1 MFHIKS
7 LELVHWDYWQRIKNI
22 PLDAK
27 IITIAG
33 QNGSGKT
40 TLLDALRTL
49 FGLECSMGRSYKHYA
64 RHSGQQTAWIRAVV
78 DNSAVG
84 PQISN
89 RPFRMSGLY
98 EDEVT
103 LFCQIQKNGGDWK
116 RQYLM
121 RSGKVEI
128 EDIQE
133 ANDWLGVESY
143 RKRLSH
149 AGLSTAMGKVLAL
162 EQGETDKLCEYA
174 PRQLLDLVFQVFGD
188 KEVLDAYDD
197 AKRHQRDTETEL
209 QRFET
214 ELEGAKTNLEGLRL
228 RVANYHQWES
238 LNKEKRDLQEEIL
251 PTLQYHE
258 ALQQASATSQSLRN
272 GKRLLK
278 TQEDGLSERRGNL
291 AMQAQS
297 RSEAQQHEAALE
309 AEESQLREKLQHIN
323 AKLKPQESL
332 LEQKARLQKLAA
344 EADADVANV
353 ADDLEKKEAELSRN
367 KQERDT
373 LSNRIAAELE
383 TIAALQGKAT
393 LPDPENVRN
402 MRRALNDA
410 GISHSMLP
418 EIVEVTDPKW
428 QGAVEGVLRGYTSVI
443 LLDKA
448 SDASAAYR
456 VGEKQRYGHFIVP
469 ERIHAPVVKDKSL
482 LSVVNFTAAAPAWLI
497 EQLQRIEMVDSVEVG
512 LSFNKSQSDSKSKSQ
527 EWITPDAYHGE
538 RRGGR
543 SLFVEASRYR
553 FGSAGRTQRLEALQ
567 RSLPRLQSQEDQ
579 LTITIS
585 KLAGEISAFKAR
597 LAGVDAAK
605 ELSAR
610 HAEFEEASHHIQPL
624 RQQRIVVGSRLGEIS
639 PLLKSA
645 TEQRTVAHL
654 KWEQAKAAIADAESQ
669 LRSAEKRLADER
681 KGHFETLTSMRQTWH
696 QLPLNW
702 KRAKHRQQLVAEHE
716 NVHQIELRLRSLG
729 NNLARVDWEID
740 STVVDQFVRL
750 NALLQGRQAETD
762 ERRYQN
768 NRASEAT
775 VNARAAY
782 MDRLRFTIKTYS
794 KNIKQLG
801 ELAGIEVHT
810 DPVKLE
816 NDDIQLSQAGLHVR
830 FKFDGK
836 GPIGMNDGEASGG
849 QQVMKSLI
857 LLIGLL
863 KSEDGSGGFV
873 FIDEP
878 FAHLDIRNIQL
889 VGEFLKNTD
898 AQYLMT
904 TPLTHNTDVYDPSE
918 LTLITSK
925 KKKDTEWAQPI
936 FVLQRRIEKLK
947 DVRA

>member
-121 RSGKVEI
+121 RSGKVDIEEI
-128 EDIQE
+128 SD
-133 ANDWLGVESY
+133 ANDWLGVENY

-149 AGLSTAMGKVLAL
+149 AGLSSAMGKVLAL

-197 AKRHQRDTETEL
+197 AKRHQRDTESEL

-228 RVANYHQWES
+228 KVANYHQWES
-238 LNKEKRDLQEEIL
+238 LNKEKRNLQEEIL

-258 ALQQASATSQSLRN
+258 DLARAGSTSTALRAS
-272 GKRLLK
+272 KHHLK
-278 TQEDGLSERRGNL
+278 TQDAALSERRLSL
-291 AMQAQS
+291 AQQAQNHS
-297 RSEAQQHEAALE
+297 QAQQSELTLE
-309 AEESQLREKLQHIN
+309 AEESLLREKLAHIN
-323 AKLKPQESL
+323 AKIKPQESL

-344 EADADVANV
+344 EADADIANV
-353 ADDLEKKEAELSRN
+353 AGELEKKEAELAQQ
-367 KQERDT
+367 KQERDALT
-373 LSNRIAAELE
+373 QRIAAELE
-383 TIAALQGKAT
+383 TIAALQGKSS
-393 LPDPENVRN
+393 LPDPENVRQ
-402 MRRALNDA
+402 MRRALNEA
-410 GISHSMLP
+410 NIAHSMLP
-418 EIVEVTDPKW
+418 EIVEVTDSKW
-428 QGAVEGVLRGYTSVI
+428 QGAVEGILRGYTSII
-443 LLDKA
+443 LLDHA

-456 VGEKQRYGHFIVP
+456 IGEKQRYSHFIVP
-469 ERIHAPVVKDKSL
+469 DRINAPTVKDRSL
-482 LSVVNFTAAAPAWLI
+482 LSVVSFNAKAPAWLI
-497 EQLQRIEMVDSVEVG
+497 EQLERIDTVDSIDEG
-512 LSFNKSQSDSKSKSQ
+512 MRLTKSQ
-527 EWITPDAYHGE
+527 EWITPDAYHFE

-543 SLFVEASRYR
+543 SLFVEVSRYR
-553 FGSAGRTQRLEALQ
+553 FGNAGRTQRLDALQ
-567 RSLPRLQSQEDQ
+567 KALPRLQSQEDQ
-579 LTITIS
+579 LTIKIS
-585 KLAGEISAFKAR
+585 KIAGEISSYKAR

-610 HAEFEEASHHIQPL
+610 HTEFEEAARNTQPL
-624 RQQRIVVGSRLGEIS
+624 KQQRIEVGTRLGEIA
-639 PLLKSA
+639 PLLKAA

-654 KWEQAKAAIADAESQ
+654 KWEQAKAAIADAEAQ
-669 LRSAEKRLADER
+669 LRSSEKRLADER
-681 KGHFETLTSMRQTWH
+681 KAQYDTLRVMRDTWH
-696 QLPLNW
+696 SLPLNW
-702 KRAKHRQQLVAEHE
+702 KRSAHRRELVAEHE
-716 NVHQIELRLRSLG
+716 NVHQVELRLRSLG
-729 NNLARVDWEID
+729 NNLTRDDWETD
-740 STVVDQFVRL
+740 ATVVDQYTRL
-750 NALLQGRQAETD
+750 NNLLHNRQAETD

-768 NRASEAT
+768 NRAMEAT

-782 MDRLRFTIKTYS
+782 MDRLRYTIKTYS

-816 NDDIQLSQAGLHVR
+816 NDDIQLAQAGLHVR

-836 GPIGMNDGEASGG
+836 GPIGLNDGEASGG

-925 KKKDTEWAQPI
+925 KKKDSEWAQPI
-936 FVLQRRIEKLK
+936 FVLQRRVEKSRE
-947 DVRA
+947 RA

>member
-89 RPFRMSGLY
+89 RPFRLSGLY

-116 RQYLM
+116 RHYLM
-121 RSGKVEI
+121 RSGVVEI
-128 EDIQE
+128 EDVQE
-133 ANDWLGVESY
+133 ANDWLGVETY

-258 ALQQASATSQSLRN
+258 SLEKASSISHAIRATKRSLQTQDAALSDKRAELGQKAQQLTS
-272 GKRLLK
+272 
-278 TQEDGLSERRGNL
+278 
-291 AMQAQS
+291 
-297 RSEAQQHEAALE
+297 AQQHEASLE
-309 AEESQLREKLQHIN
+309 AEESQLRERLQQIN
-323 AKLKPQESL
+323 SKLKPQESL

-353 ADDLEKKEAELSRN
+353 AEDLEKKEEELSRL

-373 LSNRIAAELE
+373 LSTRISADQA
-383 TIAALQGKAT
+383 TISALQGKAA
-393 LPDPENVRN
+393 LPDPENVRA

-410 GISHSMLP
+410 NIAHTMLP
-418 EIVEVTDPKW
+418 EIVEVTEAKW
-428 QGAVEGVLRGYTSVI
+428 QGAVEGVLRGFTSVI

-448 SDASAAYR
+448 QDASAAYR

-469 ERIHAPVVKDKSL
+469 DRVTAPVVKDQSL
-482 LSVVNFTAAAPAWLI
+482 LSVVSFSAPAPGWLI
-497 EQLQRIEMVDSVEVG
+497 EQLQRIQMVDSIDAG
-512 LSFNKSQSDSKSKSQ
+512 IKLKSQ

-553 FGSAGRTQRLEALQ
+553 FGNAGRSQRLEALQ
-567 RSLPRLQSQEDQ
+567 RAMPRLQSQEDQ
-579 LTITIS
+579 LTMKIS
-585 KLAGEISAFKAR
+585 KLAGEISTLKTR

-605 ELSAR
+605 ELNAR
-610 HAEFEEASHHIQPL
+610 HPEFEEATRNAQPL
-624 RQQRIVVGSRLGEIS
+624 KQQRIEVGSRLGEIA

-645 TEQRTVAHL
+645 TEQRSISHV
-654 KWEQAKAAIADAESQ
+654 KWEQAKASIADAEAA
-669 LRSAEKRLADER
+669 LRGSEKRHAEER
-681 KGHFETLTSMRQTWH
+681 KSHYDTLQSMRQTWH
-696 QLPLNW
+696 TLPINW
-702 KRAKHRQQLVAEHE
+702 KRSKHRLELVEEHE
-716 NVHQIELRLRSLG
+716 NAHQIELRIRSLT
-729 NNLARVDWEID
+729 NNLARDDWEID

-762 ERRYQN
+762 DRRYQN
-768 NRASEAT
+768 NRAMEAT

-782 MDRLRFTIKTYS
+782 MDRLRYTIKSYS
-794 KNIKQLG
+794 RNIKQLG

-816 NDDIQLSQAGLHVR
+816 NDDIQLAQAGLHVR

-936 FVLQRRIEKLK
+936 FVLQRRVEKHK
-947 DVRA
+947 ERA

>member
-64 RHSGQQTAWIRAVV
+64 RHSGQQTSWIRAVV

-89 RPFRMSGLY
+89 RPFRLSGLY
-98 EDEVT
+98 EDDVT
-103 LFCQIQKNGGDWK
+103 LFCKIEKNGGDWK
-116 RQYLM
+116 RLYLM
-121 RSGKVEI
+121 RGGKVEI
-128 EDIQE
+128 EEVQE
-133 ANDWLGVESY
+133 ANDWLGVENY

-149 AGLSTAMGKVLAL
+149 AGLSSAMGKVLAL

-209 QRFET
+209 QHFET
-214 ELEGAKTNLEGLRL
+214 EFDAAKTNLEGLRL
-228 RVANYHQWES
+228 RVANYHQWEA
-238 LNKEKRDLQEEIL
+238 LNKEKRDLQEEVL

-258 ALQQASATSQSLRN
+258 ALEHAAATSQALR
-272 GKRLLK
+272 GSKRFLK
-278 TQEDGLSERRGNL
+278 TQDEGLSERRQQL
-291 AMQAQS
+291 AQQAQKLT
-297 RSEAQQHEAALE
+297 EAQQSEAGLE
-309 AEESQLREKLQHIN
+309 AEESSLREKLQQIN
-323 AKLKPQESL
+323 TKLKPQESL
-332 LEQKARLQKLAA
+332 LEQKTRLQKLAA

-367 KQERDT
+367 KQERDA
-373 LSNRIAAELE
+373 LSSRISAEME
-383 TIAALQGKAT
+383 TISALQGKTA
-393 LPDPENVRN
+393 LADPENVRL

-410 GISHSMLP
+410 GISHCMLP
-418 EIVEVTDPKW
+418 EIVEVTDQKW

-456 VGEKQRYGHFIVP
+456 VGEKQRYSHFIVP
-469 ERIHAPVVKDKSL
+469 DRINAPSVKDDSL
-482 LSVVNFTAAAPAWLI
+482 LSVVNFTAKAPGWLI
-497 EQLQRIEMVDSVEVG
+497 EQLQRIETVDSIDKG
-512 LSFNKSQSDSKSKSQ
+512 MKNAKSQ
-527 EWITPDAYHGE
+527 EWITPDAYHFE

-567 RSLPRLQSQEDQ
+567 KSLPRLQSQEDQ
-579 LTITIS
+579 LTIKIS
-585 KLAGEISAFKAR
+585 KLAGEISSYKAR

-610 HAEFEEASHHIQPL
+610 HAEFEEATRNTQPL
-624 RQQRIVVGSRLGEIS
+624 KQQRMEVGGRLGELA

-654 KWEQAKAAIADAESQ
+654 KWEQAKASITDAEAQ
-669 LRSAEKRLADER
+669 LRGSEKRHAEER
-681 KGHFETLTSMRQTWH
+681 KTQFETLKAMRASWH
-696 QLPLNW
+696 KLPHNW
-702 KRAKHRQQLVAEHE
+702 KRSSHRKELVAEHE
-716 NVHQIELRLRSLG
+716 NVHQIDLRLRSLG
-729 NNLARVDWEID
+729 NILGRDDWEID
-740 STVVDQFVRL
+740 STVVDQYVRL
-750 NALLQGRQAETD
+750 NTLLQGRQAETD

-768 NRASEAT
+768 NRAMEAT
-775 VNARAAY
+775 VNARSAY
-782 MDRLRFTIKTYS
+782 MDRLRYTIKAYS

-816 NDDIQLSQAGLHVR
+816 NDDTQLSQAGLHVR

-936 FVLQRRIEKLK
+936 FVLQRKVEKIK
-947 DVRA
+947 DARA

>member
-103 LFCQIQKNGGDWK
+103 LFCKIEKNGGDWK

-121 RSGKVEI
+121 RSGKIEI
-128 EDIQE
+128 EEIQE
-133 ANDWLGVESY
+133 ANDWLGVETY

-197 AKRHQRDTETEL
+197 AKRHQRDTESEL

-228 RVANYHQWES
+228 KVANFHQWES

-258 ALQQASATSQSLRN
+258 DLERASATSQTLRAS
-272 GKRLLK
+272 KRYLK
-278 TQEDGLSERRGNL
+278 TQDEALSERRQAL
-291 AMQAQS
+291 AQQAQNH
-297 RSEAQQHEAALE
+297 SEAQQSEAALE
-309 AEESQLREKLQHIN
+309 AEESNLREKLAQVN

-344 EADADVANV
+344 EADADIANI
-353 ADDLEKKEAELSRN
+353 ADELEKKEEELAQQ
-367 KQERDT
+367 KQERDA
-373 LSNRIAAELE
+373 LSQRIAADME
-383 TIAALQGKAT
+383 TISALQGKAS
-393 LPDPENVRN
+393 LPDPENVRQ
-402 MRRALNDA
+402 MRRALNEA
-410 GISHSMLP
+410 NIPHSMLP
-418 EIVEVTDPKW
+418 EIVEVTDAKW

-443 LLDKA
+443 LLDNA

-456 VGEKQRYGHFIVP
+456 IGEKQRYSHFIVP
-469 ERIHAPVVKDKSL
+469 DRVNAPVVKNDSL
-482 LSVVNFTAAAPAWLI
+482 LSVVSFNAKAPAWLI
-497 EQLQRIEMVDSVEVG
+497 EQLERIETVDSIDIG
-512 LSFNKSQSDSKSKSQ
+512 MKLHKSQ
-527 EWITPDAYHGE
+527 EWITPDAYHFE

-543 SLFVEASRYR
+543 SLFVEVSRYR
-553 FGSAGRTQRLEALQ
+553 FGNAGRTQRLEALQ
-567 RSLPRLQSQEDQ
+567 KALPRLQSQEDQ
-579 LTITIS
+579 LTIKIS
-585 KLAGEISAFKAR
+585 KLAGEISSYKAR

-610 HAEFEEASHHIQPL
+610 HAEFEEASRNTQPL
-624 RQQRIVVGSRLGEIS
+624 KQQRIEVGTRLGEIA
-639 PLLKSA
+639 PLLKAA

-669 LRSAEKRLADER
+669 QRVSEKRHAEER
-681 KGHFETLTSMRQTWH
+681 KAQFETLRNMRNTWH
-696 QLPLNW
+696 TLPLNW
-702 KRAKHRQQLVAEHE
+702 KRSSHRKELVAEHE

-729 NNLARVDWEID
+729 NNLARDDWETD
-740 STVVDQFVRL
+740 STVVDQYTRL
-750 NALLQGRQAETD
+750 NNLLQNRQAETD

-768 NRASEAT
+768 NRAMEAT

-782 MDRLRFTIKTYS
+782 MDRLRYTIKTYS

-816 NDDIQLSQAGLHVR
+816 NDDVMLSQAGLHVR

-936 FVLQRRIEKLK
+936 FVLQRRVEKVK
-947 DVRA
+947 DART

>member
-64 RHSGQQTAWIRAVV
+64 RHSGQQNSWIRAVV

-89 RPFRMSGLY
+89 RPFRLSGLY
-98 EDEVT
+98 DDDVT
-103 LFCQIQKNGGDWK
+103 LFCKIEKNGGDWK

-121 RSGKVEI
+121 RGGKVEI
-128 EDIQE
+128 EDVQD
-133 ANDWLGVESY
+133 ANDWLGVENY

-149 AGLSTAMGKVLAL
+149 AGLSSAMGKVLAL

-209 QRFET
+209 QHFET
-214 ELEGAKTNLEGLRL
+214 EFEGAKTNLEGLRL
-228 RVANYHQWES
+228 RVANYHQWEA

-258 ALQQASATSQSLRN
+258 TLEHAAAISQSLR
-272 GKRLLK
+272 GSKRFLR
-278 TQEDGLSERRGNL
+278 TQEDGLSERRGSL
-291 AMQAQS
+291 AMQAQV
-297 RSEAQQHEAALE
+297 RTEAQQHEAALE
-309 AEESQLREKLQHIN
+309 AEESALREKLQHIN
-323 AKLKPQESL
+323 TKLKPQESL
-332 LEQKARLQKLAA
+332 LEQKTRLQKLAA
-344 EADADVANV
+344 EADADIANV
-353 ADDLEKKEAELSRN
+353 ADDLEKKEAELSRQ
-367 KQERDT
+367 KQERDA
-373 LSNRIAAELE
+373 LSTRIAAEME
-383 TIAALQGKAT
+383 TISALQGKTA
-393 LPDPENVRN
+393 LADPENVRA

-410 GISHSMLP
+410 NISHSMLP
-418 EIVEVTDPKW
+418 EIVEVTDQKW

-456 VGEKQRYGHFIVP
+456 IGEKQRYSHFIVP
-469 ERIHAPVVKDKSL
+469 DRINAPSVKDKSL
-482 LSVVNFTAAAPAWLI
+482 LSVVNFSAQAPSWLI
-497 EQLQRIEMVDSVEVG
+497 EQLQRIDTVDSVDLG
-512 LSFNKSQSDSKSKSQ
+512 MKQSKSQ
-527 EWITPDAYHGE
+527 EWITPDAYHFE

-579 LTITIS
+579 LTINIS

-610 HAEFEEASHHIQPL
+610 HAEFEEAGHHIQPL
-624 RQQRIVVGSRLGEIS
+624 RQQRIEVGTRLGEIS

-654 KWEQAKAAIADAESQ
+654 KWEQGKAAITDAEAQ
-669 LRSAEKRLADER
+669 LRNSEKRQAEER
-681 KGHFETLTSMRQTWH
+681 KAQFETLKSMRETWH
-696 QLPLNW
+696 TLPQNW
-702 KRAKHRQQLVAEHE
+702 KRSSHRKELVAEHE
-716 NVHQIELRLRSLG
+716 NAHQIELRLRSLG
-729 NNLARVDWEID
+729 NILAKDDWEVD
-740 STVVDQFVRL
+740 VNVVDQYVRL
-750 NALLQGRQAETD
+750 NTLLQGRQAETD

-768 NRASEAT
+768 NRAMEAT
-775 VNARAAY
+775 VNARTAY
-782 MDRLRFTIKTYS
+782 MDRLRYTIKSYS

-816 NDDIQLSQAGLHVR
+816 NDDIQLAQAGLHVR

-925 KKKDTEWAQPI
+925 KKKDSEWAQPI
-936 FVLQRRIEKLK
+936 FVLQRKVEKIK
-947 DVRA
+947 DLRA